1 MWNQTRRRIEW
12 SSAALFWG
20 AAAACGKAASQSEVA
35 AKQSVD
41 VAASQACRADVL
53 RPSAVPPEE
62 GVWSFEAAGGGGRVA
77 VMLGPAELRG
87 GSSVVTRSVE
97 AVETGAQSGGLRN
110 RVDTAVVHLDVLPPY
125 GSATSGAA
133 AVEVRSGQSA
143 AVYSITPR
151 VLIAAYESCAGVGAP
166 AIRYLRRDE
175 RGRIAVDAMLRRETE
190 GRGE

>member
-1 MWNQTRRRIEW
+1 VWNQTRRRIEW
-12 SSAALFWG
+12 SSAALLWVAVAG
-20 AAAACGKAASQSEVA
+20 CGKASSQPEGA
-35 AKQSVD
+35 TKQSVD
-41 VAASQACRADVL
+41 VAASPACRGNVL
-53 RPSAVPPEE
+53 RPSAVPPEA
-62 GVWSFEAAGGGGRVA
+62 GVWSFEAAGGDGRVA

-97 AVETGAQSGGLRN
+97 AVEAGAQSDELRN
-110 RVDTAVVHLDVLPPY
+110 RVDTAVMHLDVLPPY
-125 GSATSGAA
+125 GGATSGTV

-175 RGRIAVDAMLRRETE
+175 RGRIAVDVMLRRETE
-190 GRGE
+190 PHSQ

>member
-1 MWNQTRRRIEW
+1 MLW
-12 SSAALFWG
+12 L
-20 AAAACGKAASQSEVA
+20 AAAGCGKASSQSEVA
-35 AKQSVD
+35 AKQTVN
-41 VAASQACRADVL
+41 VAPSQACRGNVL
-53 RPSAVPPEE
+53 RPSALPPDE
-62 GVWSFEAAGGGGRVA
+62 GVWSVEAAGGGGRIA

-125 GSATSGAA
+125 GSATSGTAT
-133 AVEVRSGQSA
+133 VEDRTGQSA

-175 RGRIAVDAMLRRETE
+175 RGRVAVDVMLRRETE

>member
-1 MWNQTRRRIEW
+1 M
-12 SSAALFWG
+12 
-20 AAAACGKAASQSEVA
+20 ASPT
-35 AKQSVD
+35 
-41 VAASQACRADVL
+41 CRGNVL

-62 GVWSFEAAGGGGRVA
+62 GVWSVEAAGGGGRVA

-97 AVETGAQSGGLRN
+97 AVETGAQSDGLRN
-110 RVDTAVVHLDVLPPY
+110 RVDTAVMHLDVLPPY
-125 GSATSGAA
+125 GGATSGTT
-133 AVEVRSGQSA
+133 AVEGLPGQSA

-151 VLIAAYESCAGVGAP
+151 VLIAAYESCGVGAP

-190 GRGE
+190 GHGE